1 MTSKIIDTKLSVL
14 LIALIFLASSTLGYG
29 APPSDAPQNKI
40 DELMTLIEKQSR
52 QLEEQQQAIK
62 AQDRRFR
69 DYQQKMEKLLE
80 ELQSQISAPG
90 ASEPSREQKAKS
102 PATSTTVRPPSPE
115 YSATQRKTDDEGKP
129 SPKTTGPIQP
139 VGRPPKPPK
148 ESRPPEVAAIFDQP
162 GVLTPKGAL
171 ILEPSLQYSNSSNK
185 RISLNGYTIIPAITI
200 GLIDV
205 ESISRDTYIAAL
217 STRYGLTNRLELE
230 LKVPY
235 VYRNEESSTS
245 PYATDTNIED
255 VRLDGHDLGDIE
267 FGLRYQLNRPRSGP
281 FYIAGLR
288 IKSDTGTSPFE
299 VSTDSDTLMPKELA
313 TGSGFWGVETSL
325 SAIFASDPVVFFGSI
340 NYFWNIERDVETAD
354 GENYEIDPGDAYGFN
369 FGMGLSLNERASF
382 SVGYDHSIISKSKLD
397 GETMPD
403 QTTIHVGSLQ
413 LGYAYRLTEKSN
425 LNLSFSIGVTES
437 APDVQLTLKMPTTMS
452 K

>member
-1 MTSKIIDTKLSVL
+1 MTSKAIGSKLSVFL
-14 LIALIFLASSTLGYG
+14 TALIFLASSTLGYG
-29 APPSDAPQNKI
+29 ASSLDAPQNKV

-69 DYQQKMEKLLE
+69 DYQQKMETLLE
-80 ELQSQISAPG
+80 ELQSRISAPG
-90 ASEPSREQKAKS
+90 ASTPSPKQKVKA
-102 PATSTTVRPPSPE
+102 PATSTTKRPPVPE
-115 YSATQRKTDDEGKP
+115 YSATQHKTDDEEKP
-129 SPKTTGPIQP
+129 SPKTAGPIQP
-139 VGRPPKPPK
+139 VGQPPKPPK
-148 ESRPPEVAAIFDQP
+148 DSRPPEVAAIFDQP

-171 ILEPSLQYSNSSNK
+171 ILEPSLQYTNSSSK
-185 RISLNGYTIIPAITI
+185 QIFLNGYTIIPAITI

-205 ESISRDTYIAAL
+205 ESVTRDTYIAAL

-235 VYRNEESSTS
+235 VYRDAEYSTS

-255 VRLDGHDLGDIE
+255 SRITGHDLGDIE
-267 FGLRYQLNRPRSGP
+267 FGLRYQLNRPRRGP

-288 IKSDTGTSPFE
+288 IKSDTGSSPFE
-299 VSTDSDTLMPKELA
+299 FSTDPDTQMSTELP

-340 NYFWNIERDVETAD
+340 KYFWNIERDVEIAD
-354 GENYEIDPGDAYGFN
+354 ENYEIDPGDAYGFN

-382 SVGYDHSIISKSKLD
+382 SVGYDHSIISKSKQD
-397 GETMPD
+397 GETMPY
-403 QTTIHVGSLQ
+403 QTTLHVGSLQ

-425 LNLSFSIGVTES
+425 LNLALSVGVTEN
-437 APDVQLTLKMPTTMS
+437 APDVQLTLKMPTTMN